1 MTRPDLD
8 AIRARCDAASGP
20 TWTWEINDATT
31 PVRSDVS
38 RIVSMDAMRDRQQS
52 GIKTSARLPYLATVY
67 NRADTEFIA
76 HARTDIPALLAHIE
90 ELEGRVTY
98 TVGETEWAMRVANA
112 EQRYAEMR
120 EECAQLKHREIMLKR
135 AHGALADAGC
145 VVPIELD
152 KTIEHAIHELAER
165 ARKATNT

>member
-76 HARTDIPALLAHIE
+76 HARTDIPALLAYVADLE
-90 ELEGRVTY
+90 ERCRAYES
-98 TVGETEWAMRVANA
+98 MRSDIARA
-112 EQRYAEMR
+112 LDTWKQ
-120 EECAQLKHREIMLKR
+120 EEVNDEA
-135 AHGALADAGC
+135 
-145 VVPIELD
+145 
-152 KTIEHAIHELAER
+152 
-165 ARKATNT
+165 